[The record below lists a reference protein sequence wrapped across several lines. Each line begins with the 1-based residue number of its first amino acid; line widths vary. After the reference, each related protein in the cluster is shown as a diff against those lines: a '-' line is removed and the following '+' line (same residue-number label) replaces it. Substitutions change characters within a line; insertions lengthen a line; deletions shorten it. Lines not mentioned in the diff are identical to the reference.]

1 MTDFKNH
8 PAPLCL
14 IEKSAG
20 TPIFWFEY
28 CIRESIKNGKK
39 YAFFNMQSLT
49 YKKYFFLLYC
59 YRIMRNKKKIHKK
72 NFLKFIDKNN
82 FNYANYYE
90 LSKFFLSDEEREYR
104 NLFREEN
111 LKDILAKAFYVSE
124 CKKYNSYKIQ
134 EIEQI
139 LYSVLKK

>member
-1 MTDFKNH
+1 MTNFKNH

-14 IEKSAG
+14 IEKCAG

-28 CIRESIKNGKK
+28 CVRESIKNGKK

-59 YRIMRNKKKIHKK
+59 YRSMRIKKKIDKK

-82 FNYANYYE
+82 FSYANYYK
-90 LSKFFLSDEEREYR
+90 LSEFFLSHEERAYR
-104 NLFREEN
+104 KLFREKN

-124 CKKYNSYKIQ
+124 LKKYNSYKIK

-139 LYSVLKK
+139 LYSAL

>member
-8 PAPLCL
+8 PAPICL
-14 IEKSAG
+14 IEKCTG

-28 CIRESIKNGKK
+28 CLRESIKNGKK

-59 YRIMRNKKKIHKK
+59 YRSMRIKKKIDKK

-82 FNYANYYE
+82 FSYANYYK
-90 LSKFFLSDEEREYR
+90 LSEFFLSHEERAYR
-104 NLFREEN
+104 KLFREKN

-124 CKKYNSYKIQ
+124 LKKYNSYKIK

-139 LYSVLKK
+139 LYSAL

>member
-1 MTDFKNH
+1 
-8 PAPLCL
+8 
-14 IEKSAG
+14 
-20 TPIFWFEY
+20 
-28 CIRESIKNGKK
+28 
-39 YAFFNMQSLT
+39 
-49 YKKYFFLLYC
+49 
-59 YRIMRNKKKIHKK
+59 MRNKKKIHKK

-104 NLFREEN
+104 NLFCEEN
-111 LKDILAKAFYVSE
+111 LKDIIAKAFYVSE

>member
-8 PAPLCL
+8 PAPICL
-14 IEKSAG
+14 IEKCTG

-28 CIRESIKNGKK
+28 CLRESIKNGKK

-59 YRIMRNKKKIHKK
+59 YRSMRIKKKIDKK
-72 NFLKFIDKNN
+72 NFLKFINENN
-82 FNYANYYE
+82 FSYAHYYE
-90 LSKFFLSDEEREYR
+90 LSEFFLSHEERAYR
-104 NLFREEN
+104 KLFREKN

-124 CKKYNSYKIQ
+124 LKKYNSYKIQ
-134 EIEQI
+134 QIEQI
-139 LYSVLKK
+139 LYSVL